1 MSHILMAG
9 IIGFFMGQA
18 SVDSENAGLF
28 MEAMRCTL
36 ILFGSLNMLAL
47 FFGIRRSR
55 RKA

>member
-1 MSHILMAG
+1 
-9 IIGFFMGQA
+9 
-18 SVDSENAGLF
+18 